1 MLIDR
6 QLGQE
11 VAKERVLLLVV
22 IGLGAGGGV
31 MAVAQAYYLTQ
42 VIDRIFLGKQELSGI
57 LGFLWLLV
65 ALAFIRAIVT
75 YFEGVMAFN
84 LAAAIKTTLR
94 EKLTRHLLGLGPVT
108 LANQPAGELI
118 NIVSE
123 GVENLDAYFSKYL
136 PQLAKATLIPVFI
149 LLIVWPMDLASALIM
164 LVTAP
169 LIPVFMILI
178 GKAAER
184 RNARQWEILNNLSAH
199 FMDVLAGL
207 TTLKLFG
214 KSLEQIVIISRISRE
229 FRDTT
234 LDVLKIAFL
243 SALALELLA
252 TISTALV
259 AVALGLRL
267 LYGEVTFTQAF
278 FVLLL
283 APEYYLPL
291 RLLGSQFHAGMA
303 GKTAAVD
310 IFRLL
315 ALAGDIREAGSQ
327 QLPPQRQVALAFRQV
342 YAAYENGERLALAGI
357 SFCLAAGQHMA
368 IVGPSGAGKST
379 VAALLLGFITPVSG
393 SITINGKEL
402 TALSLSDWLRNVAFL
417 PQRPHLFQGTV
428 ADNIRLAKPDAS
440 LDAVVEAAKAAGAHE
455 FIGWLPNGYNTVV
468 GEGGRSLSGG
478 ERQRIAIARA
488 FLQDAPLII
497 LDEAARGL
505 DVTSLAVLD
514 VALDRLLAG
523 RTAIII
529 AHRLT
534 TVRQADTIM
543 VLTEG
548 KIAEL
553 GTHAELLAYQG
564 AYSRLVGAAQ
574 GGEKQDA

>member
-1 MLIDR
+1 MKQR
-6 QLGQE
+6 G
-11 VAKERVLLLVV
+11 LLVAV
-22 IGLGAGGGV
+22 AGLGISGG
-31 MAVAQAYYLTQ
+31 ALAALQAYYLTQ
-42 VIDRIFLGKQELSGI
+42 VIDRIFLGRQDLAAVSGI
-57 LGFLWLLV
+57 LLLLTGL
-65 ALAFIRAIVT
+65 ALLRALIT
-75 YFEGVMAFN
+75 YLEGVQAFN
-84 LAAAIKTTLR
+84 LATAVKTALR
-94 EKLTRHLLGLGPVT
+94 ERLTHHLFSLGPVT

-123 GVENLDAYFSKYL
+123 GVENLEPYFAKYL
-136 PQLAKATLIPVFI
+136 PQLAKAVLIPVFI
-149 LLIVWPMDLASALIM
+149 LMVVWPLDLTSAVIM

-169 LIPVFMILI
+169 LIPVFMVLI

-184 RNARQWEILNNLSAH
+184 MNIRQWETLNSLSAH
-199 FMDVLAGL
+199 FLDVLAGL

-214 KSLEQIVIISRISRE
+214 RSLEQITIISRVSRE
-229 FRDTT
+229 FRDAT
-234 LDVLKIAFL
+234 LDVLKVAFL

-267 LYGEVTFTQAF
+267 LYGEVTFAQAF

-291 RLLGSQFHAGMA
+291 RLLGSQFHAGMT
-303 GKTAAVD
+303 GKTAAAD

-315 ALAGDIREAGSQ
+315 ALTGGSLDTGTERFLPQ
-327 QLPPQRQVALAFRQV
+327 QKIALAFNQV
-342 YAAYENGERLALAGI
+342 YAAYQDGERPALTGV
-357 SFCLAAGQHMA
+357 SFTVDAGQHLA

-379 VAALLLGFITPVSG
+379 VAALLLGFITPASG
-393 SITINGKEL
+393 KITVNGQDL
-402 TALSLSDWLRNVAFL
+402 TALRPAEWLRHVAFV

-428 ADNIRLAKPDAS
+428 AENIRLAKPDAS
-440 LDAVVEAAKAAGAHE
+440 MDTVIQAGKAAGAHD
-455 FIGWLPNGYNTVV
+455 FISRLPEGYDTLV

-478 ERQRIAIARA
+478 ECQRLAIARA
-488 FLQDAPLII
+488 FLQDAPLLI

-505 DVTSLAVLD
+505 DVTSQAVLD
-514 VALDRLLAG
+514 AALVRLLTG

-534 TVRQADTIM
+534 TVRQADKII

-548 KIAEL
+548 KIAET
-553 GTHAELLAYQG
+553 GTHAELLKRQG
-564 AYSRLVGAAQ
+564 VYSQLVGASQA
-574 GGEKQDA
+574 GEGQYA

>member
-234 LDVLKIAFL
+234 LDVLKMAFL

-455 FIGWLPNGYNTVV
+455 FIGCLPNGYNTVI